1 MSDVSAKT
9 RIRIGID
16 GRVLMQYEMR
26 GFARYTVEVLR
37 GLKEIA
43 GDSVALYSFSPGPI
57 ASEFSV
63 LLDIT
68 PVVFPARREILWE
81 QIELPRQLRKEGI
94 DVFHATANRSEEHTS
109 ELQSLRHLVC
119 RLLLEK

>member
-16 GRVLMQYEMR
+16 GRVLMHYEMR

-43 GDSVALYSFSPGPI
+43 GDRISLYSFSPGPI
-57 ASEFSV
+57 APEFSA

-68 PVVFPARREILWE
+68 PIVFPARREVLWE
-81 QIELPRQLRKEGI
+81 QIELPKQIRKERI
-94 DVFHATANRSEEHTS
+94 DVFHATANRDRKST
-109 ELQSLRHLVC
+109 
-119 RLLLEK
+119 RLNSSH